1 MIEIN
6 EIHLS
11 SKIMLP
17 YYLHLQHKAYAVG
30 YACIFVKVNKGIKQL
45 VVRTDYKRI
54 FGGILNLVA
63 KWQPL
68 QAFQF
73 ATSNHIKLL
82 CTETPMF

>member
-30 YACIFVKVNKGIKQL
+30 YACIFVIVNKGIKQL
-45 VVRTDYKRI
+45 VVRI
-54 FGGILNLVA
+54 IN
-63 KWQPL
+63 
-68 QAFQF
+68 AFLED
-73 ATSNHIKLL
+73 T
-82 CTETPMF
+82 

>member
-54 FGGILNLVA
+54 FGGTLNLVA
-63 KWQPL
+63 KW
-68 QAFQF
+68 
-73 ATSNHIKLL
+73 
-82 CTETPMF
+82 